1 MIELYQLEQ
10 LTAFAKHGTLSK
22 AADELHMS
30 QPTLTRSMQKLESE
44 FGVSL
49 FMRSKNRLEF
59 NENGI
64 LAAEYAQKVLDQAQN
79 MLDKVRSFDRASHTI
94 SIGSCAPMPLI
105 TAVQN
110 AARLYPGMTIS
121 SECKD
126 CVPLV
131 EGLKTGLYQIII
143 LPYKPDDES
152 LVSIESGSET
162 LFFAL
167 PSSHHFADRHGLYM
181 KEMNGEN
188 MLLYADIG
196 FWRSLPEQKMPQ
208 SYFLVQNERFD
219 FDFLSDIF
227 EPPNTSDTGTVSS
240 IWSRSCTSSS
250 VSSTSAA
257 CAFSSRRLYFLV
269 PGMGTIHGFFA
280 SIHAREICAGV
291 AFFRS
296 AMAVRRPISSRFLS
310 IPSGE
315 NWGITLR

>member
-126 CVPLV
+126 CEPLV
-131 EGLKTGLYQIII
+131 EGLRTGLYQIIT
-143 LPYKPDDES
+143 LPYQPDDES
-152 LVSIESGSET
+152 MVSMKSGTET

-167 PSSHHFADRHGLYM
+167 PPTHRFADRDGLYM
-181 KEMNGEN
+181 GEMDGEN
-188 MLLYADIG
+188 MLLYEDIG
-196 FWRSLPEQKMPQ
+196 FWRSLPEEKMPH
-208 SYFLVQNERFD
+208 SRFLVQNERFA
-219 FDFLSDIF
+219 F
-227 EPPNTSDTGTVSS
+227 EEL
-240 IWSRSCTSSS
+240 IASS
-250 VSSTSAA
+250 VLPCFISDVTIASDGEPKDRVVIPVLDPEASVSYYTVCLKST
-257 CAFSSRRLYFLV
+257 L
-269 PGMGTIHGFFA
+269 PK
-280 SIHAREICAGV
+280 
-291 AFFRS
+291 
-296 AMAVRRPISSRFLS
+296 VRKLF
-310 IPSGE
+310 
-315 NWGITLR
+315 T

>member
-143 LPYKPDDES
+143 LQYKPDDES

-219 FDFLSDIF
+219 FEELI
-227 EPPNTSDTGTVSS
+227 N
-240 IWSRSCTSSS
+240 SS
-250 VSSTSAA
+250 VLPCFMSDVSMQNDGKPTDRVIIPILDPEASVTYYTVCLKSTLPKV
-257 CAFSSRRLYFLV
+257 RKLFL
-269 PGMGTIHGFFA
+269 I
-280 SIHAREICAGV
+280 
-291 AFFRS
+291 
-296 AMAVRRPISSRFLS
+296 
-310 IPSGE
+310 
-315 NWGITLR
+315 